1 VSLLTLLFVL
11 LFGLFGAGGGWSSSA
26 GSGPSSSSGSGT
38 TPPQRVIKLADS
50 GRTLTLRRGE
60 QAVLRLPS
68 RWVWGVP
75 ATTGR
80 AVELSDISSFRD
92 TGFTEWGLDAA
103 RRGTWTFRTTAQH
116 GSKRFSVKIRVR

>member
-1 VSLLTLLFVL
+1 MALLTLLFVL
-11 LFGLFGAGGGWSSSA
+11 LFGLFGAGS
-26 GSGPSSSSGSGT
+26 GSSSSSGSGT
-38 TPPQRVIKLADS
+38 AQPQRAITMADS
-50 GRTLTLRRGE
+50 GKTVTLRRGE

-68 RWVWGVP
+68 RWVWAEP

-103 RRGTWTFRTTAQH
+103 KPGTWTFRTTGQP
-116 GSKRFSVKIRVR
+116 GSKCFSFKIRVR

>member
-1 VSLLTLLFVL
+1 MAFLTILFVL
-11 LFGLFGAGGGWSSSA
+11 LFGIFGAPGSS
-26 GSGPSSSSGSGT
+26 SSSSGSGT
-38 TPPQRVIKLADS
+38 AQPQRAITMADS
-50 GRTLTLRRGE
+50 GRTLTLRRGD

-92 TGFTEWGLDAA
+92 TGFTEWGVDAA
-103 RRGTWTFRTTAQH
+103 RRGTWTFRATGQP
-116 GSKRFSVKIRVR
+116 GSKRFSVKVRVR

>member
-1 VSLLTLLFVL
+1 VSLVLLLLVL
-11 LFGLFGAGGGWSSSA
+11 LFGLFGAGS
-26 GSGPSSSSGSGT
+26 GSSSSSGSGT
-38 TPPQRVIKLADS
+38 APPQRAITLADS
-50 GRTLTLRRGE
+50 GRTVTLQRGE

-68 RWVWGVP
+68 RWVWAVP

-103 RRGTWTFRTTAQH
+103 RPGTWTFRTTGRP
-116 GSKRFSVKIRVR
+116 GSKRFSIEIRVH

>member
-1 VSLLTLLFVL
+1 MSLLTLLFIL
-11 LFGLFGAGGGWSSSA
+11 LLGLFGVGGGS
-26 GSGPSSSSGSGT
+26 PSSSSGGGSAQ
-38 TPPQRVIKLADS
+38 PQRVITLADS
-50 GRTLTLRRGE
+50 GRTVTLRRGE

-80 AVELSDISSFRD
+80 AVELSNISSFRD

-103 RRGTWTFRTTAQH
+103 RPGRWTFRTTGRP
-116 GSKRFSVKIRVR
+116 GSKRFSIEIRVR

>member
-1 VSLLTLLFVL
+1 MALLTLLFVL
-11 LFGLFGAGGGWSSSA
+11 LFGLFGAGSSS
-26 GSGPSSSSGSGT
+26 SSSSGSGT
-38 TPPQRVIKLADS
+38 AQPQQVIELADS
-50 GRTLTLRRGE
+50 GRTLTWRRGE

-68 RWVWGVP
+68 RWVWAVP

-103 RRGTWTFRTTAQH
+103 RRGTWSFRTTGQP
-116 GSKRFSVKIRVR
+116 GSKRFSLKIRVR

>member
-1 VSLLTLLFVL
+1 MAFLAVLLVL
-11 LFGLFGAGGGWSSSA
+11 LFGLFGAVGGSST
-26 GSGPSSSSGSGT
+26 SSGSGT
-38 TPPQRVIKLADS
+38 AQPHRSITMADS

-68 RWVWGVP
+68 RWVWAAP

-92 TGFTEWGLDAA
+92 TGFTEWGIDAA
-103 RRGTWTFRTTAQH
+103 RAGTWTFATTGQP
-116 GSKRFSVKIRVR
+116 GSKRFSVEIRVR

>member
-1 VSLLTLLFVL
+1 M
-11 LFGLFGAGGGWSSSA
+11 SSS
-26 GSGPSSSSGSGT
+26 SSSSGSGSAQ
-38 TPPQRVIKLADS
+38 PQRVLTLADS
-50 GRTLTLRRGE
+50 GRTVTLRRGE
-60 QAVLRLPS
+60 QATLRLPS

-92 TGFTEWGLDAA
+92 TGFTEWGLEGA
-103 RRGTWTFRTTAQH
+103 RPGTWTFRTTGQP